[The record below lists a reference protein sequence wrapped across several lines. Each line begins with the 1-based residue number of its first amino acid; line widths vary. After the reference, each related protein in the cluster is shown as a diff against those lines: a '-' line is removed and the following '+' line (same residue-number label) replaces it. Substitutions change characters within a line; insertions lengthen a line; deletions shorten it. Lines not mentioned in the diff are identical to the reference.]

1 MPYQSFVLCAAVTKR
16 AKIEATPTRKTPA
29 RGAKRGAKE
38 DAVVAAAAVDNN
50 QGGGDGAPSPNK
62 AVDGV
67 VDDVPPA
74 IPPALPPVEETMN
87 DGEDVAKPTAD
98 GEEGTAGADKS
109 GEGSSLVDPLTSSG
123 KDFRGGQESWNAMLY
138 QLILFKTK
146 NGDLNISADDP
157 SNRALF
163 NWIQTQRRHYEL
175 YMDNKTSSTFLNADR
190 IAVLDAIDFQWNIR
204 GESFWQKHFD
214 ALVAYKREYGDAR
227 VPRHYSKNSKLG
239 EWVTDQRRQFKAKS
253 EGKPTMLTDERK
265 AQLDELGFIW
275 KVRDRADWNDRYEQ
289 LLEFKKEN
297 GHCIVPQ
304 HYSRN
309 RALGKWVAKQR
320 EQYRFFREGRHSF
333 LTEERIDLLKS
344 INFTW
349 QIKGRNKRDLNAPM
363 TISKPP
369 PVAAAAA
376 KTAAAKTDEA
386 ILQDAAEKT
395 TAAKKSPVTTVA
407 AAAAAAVTAATP
419 TADAVPVGKVES
431 KGPGPAQAPAGTTAP
446 VPSLP
451 RLSTQIS
458 AGMAAGMTPA
468 DAMNPVNALQQQL
481 LLQQQRNMAM
491 GGMAGM
497 GIGAGAAA
505 NFNFASAMAA
515 GAVPGRHFG
524 TGFGSSQLAQIAAMN
539 QQQQNDKDHNQ
550 FQQTMDI

>member
-1 MPYQSFVLCAAVTKR
+1 MPPVTKK
-16 AKIEATPTRKTPA
+16 AKTEATPTRKTPA
-29 RGAKRGAKE
+29 RGAKRGANDYN
-38 DAVVAAAAVDNN
+38 DAVVATDNN
-50 QGGGDGAPSPNK
+50 EGGGDGAPSLKPEEV
-62 AVDGV
+62 A
-67 VDDVPPA
+67 DVPPA
-74 IPPALPPVEETMN
+74 FPPALPPVEETMN
-87 DGEDVAKPTAD
+87 DGDDVAKPAAD
-98 GEEGTAGADKS
+98 GDEGTADADKS
-109 GEGSSLVDPLTSSG
+109 GEGGSLVDPLTSSG

-146 NGDLNISADDP
+146 NGDLNISPDDP

-190 IAVLDAIDFQWNIR
+190 IAVLDAVDFQWNIR
-204 GESFWQKHFD
+204 GESFWQKHFE

-376 KTAAAKTDEA
+376 KTAVAKTDEA
-386 ILQDAAEKT
+386 ILQNAAEKT
-395 TAAKKSPVTTVA
+395 TAAKKSPPTA
-407 AAAAAAVTAATP
+407 AATATT

-431 KGPGPAQAPAGTTAP
+431 KGPGPAQPAGGTTAP

-451 RLSTQIS
+451 RLTTQIS
-458 AGMAAGMTPA
+458 AGMAGMTPA

-497 GIGAGAAA
+497 GIGPGAAA

>member
-1 MPYQSFVLCAAVTKR
+1 MPPAAKKART
-16 AKIEATPTRKTPA
+16 ETTPTRKTPA

-38 DAVVAAAAVDNN
+38 DDVEAVDN
-50 QGGGDGAPSPNK
+50 GGGGA
-62 AVDGV
+62 
-67 VDDVPPA
+67 DDVPSPEEA
-74 IPPALPPVEETMN
+74 DEGPPALPPVDDTYMNKEED
-87 DGEDVAKPTAD
+87 DGNNEDDGAAKTVDD
-98 GEEGTAGADKS
+98 GEEGTADADKA
-109 GEGSSLVDPLTSSG
+109 GEGNSLVDPLTSSG

-146 NGDLNISADDP
+146 NGDLNISPDDP

-363 TISKPP
+363 TVSKPP
-369 PVAAAAA
+369 PEA
-376 KTAAAKTDEA
+376 TATATAEPKTDDA

-395 TAAKKSPVTTVA
+395 AAKKSPLTTS
-407 AAAAAAVTAATP
+407 TNS
-419 TADAVPVGKVES
+419 DAVPVGKVES
-431 KGPGPAQAPAGTTAP
+431 KGPASGP

-451 RLSTQIS
+451 QLSNQMS
-458 AGMAAGMTPA
+458 AAGMAQGMAAGMTAA

-481 LLQQQRNMAM
+481 LLQQHRNMTM
-491 GGMAGM
+491 GGGLAGM
-497 GIGAGAAA
+497 GIGPGAA
-505 NFNFASAMAA
+505 NFNLASAMAA

-539 QQQQNDKDHNQ
+539 QQQQNDKEHNQ

>member
-1 MPYQSFVLCAAVTKR
+1 MPPASKKART
-16 AKIEATPTRKTPA
+16 EATPTRKTPA

-38 DAVVAAAAVDNN
+38 EDVVAVDNDN
-50 QGGGDGAPSPNK
+50 EGSGDDDASPK
-62 AVDGV
+62 SGEAV
-67 VDDVPPA
+67 
-74 IPPALPPVEETMN
+74 PALPPVDETTLN
-87 DGEDVAKPTAD
+87 DGDDDAKPAAD
-98 GEEGTAGADKS
+98 GEEGNADDADDKEA
-109 GEGSSLVDPLTSSG
+109 GEGSSLVDPLSASG
-123 KDFRGGQESWNAMLY
+123 KDFRGGQESWNAMLF

-146 NGDLNISADDP
+146 NGDLNVSPDDP
-157 SNRALF
+157 SNRSLF

-190 IAVLDAIDFQWNIR
+190 IAVLDAVDFQWNIR

-214 ALVAYKREYGDAR
+214 ALVAYKREYGDVR

-253 EGKPTMLTDERK
+253 EGKPTTLTDERK

-349 QIKGRNKRDLNAPM
+349 QIKGRNKRELNAPV
-363 TISKPP
+363 TVSKQ
-369 PVAAAAA
+369 AAVDAVE
-376 KTAAAKTDEA
+376 AKTDDGS
-386 ILQDAAEKT
+386 LHNDAADKT
-395 TAAKKSPVTTVA
+395 TGKKSPTATT
-407 AAAAAAVTAATP
+407 TA

-431 KGPGPAQAPAGTTAP
+431 KGPGPAAPAAP
-446 VPSLP
+446 IPSLP
-451 RLSTQIS
+451 HLNAQIS
-458 AGMAAGMTPA
+458 AGMAQGMAAGMTPA

-497 GIGAGAAA
+497 GIGAGAA
-505 NFNFASAMAA
+505 NFNLASAMAA

>member
-1 MPYQSFVLCAAVTKR
+1 MPFQSYVLSAVTKK
-16 AKIEATPTRKTPA
+16 AKTEATPTRKTPA
-29 RGAKRGAKE
+29 RGAKRGAKDDD
-38 DAVVAAAAVDNN
+38 DAVVAAGKNEG
-50 QGGGDGAPSPNK
+50 GGGDGAPSPK
-62 AVDGV
+62 PEEVA
-67 VDDVPPA
+67 DVPPA
-74 IPPALPPVEETMN
+74 LPPALPPVEETMN
-87 DGEDVAKPTAD
+87 DGETVKPAAD
-98 GEEGTAGADKS
+98 GDEGTADADKS

-146 NGDLNISADDP
+146 NGDLNITADDP

-369 PVAAAAA
+369 PVTAA
-376 KTAAAKTDEA
+376 KTAVAKTDEA

-395 TAAKKSPVTTVA
+395 TVAKKSPPTAAVA
-407 AAAAAAVTAATP
+407 APTATS
-419 TADAVPVGKVES
+419 TADAIPVGKVES
-431 KGPGPAQAPAGTTAP
+431 KGPGLAQAPAGTTAP

-451 RLSTQIS
+451 LLTTQIS